1 MGNIISYLKWRGDL
15 RFQDQPFCEADN
27 LALALLSYADL
38 NGSVPAVGTDDAI
51 TVESAYAQ
59 YCQREHPDDF
69 TTRSAEP
76 LLREMAASR
85 RFRDARLSRFQCILD
100 TDLSTQFA
108 ALQIELE
115 DGTFY
120 LSYRGTDD
128 SIVGWRE
135 DFSIGFE
142 ITPAQA
148 MAADYLRTTLQPG
161 KRYRVGGHSKG
172 GNLAFYATLQ
182 CPPGWRGQIEAVY
195 CNDSPGL
202 CRELFSEEDLRWVE
216 KKTVR
221 ILPGFSIIGTLF
233 LYDAPA
239 IIVESGA
246 EGVLQHDAYTWR
258 IEGDCFC
265 RRDEREKESELY
277 VNTFDQWIN
286 SANME
291 QRKTFTRDFFD
302 ALESGGAKTMPEVAH
317 GGVDGFGII
326 LLSIINSENRTKLV
340 VLKFLKAFFQNL
352 SSINFKE
359 ALLNKAAY
367 KGIALFLLGL
377 FCIMAP
383 DFTLRA
389 VGTCAGASL
398 FLWSLRKLYCLTVT
412 GKEDLPKRKQ
422 RFALYVFLMC
432 LAEFYITNQR
442 AVLVSTYLLIAALLL
457 VFAYRKFCAAM
468 EEKRLSFSRFGKVFA
483 SVIAMMLGVVAAVV
497 TDGSEGIYVLSLGS
511 FILLYGIAGIAN
523 ALYQNGKKNNS

>member
-1 MGNIISYLKWRGDL
+1 MGNIISYLKWQGDL

-38 NGSVPAVGTDDAI
+38 DGSVPSIEIDEAVTI
-51 TVESAYAQ
+51 ENAYVQ

-69 TTRSAEP
+69 NTRSAEA
-76 LLREMAASR
+76 LLREMATSQ
-85 RFRDARLSRFQCILD
+85 RFRNARLSRFQCVLD
-100 TDLSTQFA
+100 AGISTQFA

-135 DFSIGFE
+135 DFRIGFE
-142 ITPAQA
+142 ITPAQT
-148 MAADYLRTTLQPG
+148 MAADYLRNTLQPG

-172 GNLAFYATLQ
+172 GNLAFYAALQ
-182 CPPGWRGQIEAVY
+182 CPPGQRGQIETVY

-202 CRELFSEEDLRWVE
+202 CRELFSVEDLQWVE

-233 LYDAPA
+233 LYDAPTV
-239 IIVESGA
+239 IVESGA

-258 IEGDCFC
+258 IEGGCFC
-265 RRDEREKESELY
+265 RREEWEKDSELY
-277 VNTFDQWIN
+277 VNTFDQWIS

-291 QRKTFTRDFFD
+291 QRRTFTRDFFD
-302 ALESGGAKTMPEVAH
+302 ALESGGAKTIPEIVR

-340 VLKFLKAFFQNL
+340 VLKFVKAFFQNL
-352 SSINFKE
+352 ASIDFKE
-359 ALLNKAAY
+359 ALINKAVY

-389 VGTCAGASL
+389 VGTCAGAAL
-398 FLWSLRKLYCLTVT
+398 FLWSLQKLYRLTAA
-412 GKEDLPKRKQ
+412 GAEDLPKRKQ
-422 RFALYVFLMC
+422 RFVLYVFLMC
-432 LAEFYITNQR
+432 FAEFYITSQR
-442 AVLVSTYLLIAALLL
+442 AVLISTHLLIAALLL
-457 VFAYRKFCAAM
+457 VFAYRQFCAAM
-468 EEKRLSFSRFGKVFA
+468 TENRPSFS
-483 SVIAMMLGVVAAVV
+483 
-497 TDGSEGIYVLSLGS
+497 VLARYSPR
-511 FILLYGIAGIAN
+511 
-523 ALYQNGKKNNS
+523 